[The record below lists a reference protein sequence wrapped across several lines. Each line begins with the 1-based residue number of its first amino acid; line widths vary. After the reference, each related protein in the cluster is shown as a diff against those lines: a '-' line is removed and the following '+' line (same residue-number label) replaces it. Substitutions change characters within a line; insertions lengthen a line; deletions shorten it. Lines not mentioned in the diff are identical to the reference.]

1 MEIIVGKEIENV
13 CPNFVGACVE
23 AKVKNSN
30 FSQELWKDIDTLGE
44 EFRNKLTV
52 DTLKEIFIAFAVK
65 IHHVIVLLQKL

>member
-44 EFRNKLTV
+44 EFRNKLR
-52 DTLKEIFIAFAVK
+52 L
-65 IHHVIVLLQKL
+65 IH